1 MGSALGETFKF
12 WVTARDTN
20 GSATV
25 PTGLRL
31 LLWKP
36 ITTASAVYY
45 QDSGHFTN
53 AATGAYSINLRLGET
68 GTWYFRWETNSNAHI
83 DGSVIIT
90 GSRFYPSGT
99 A

>member
-1 MGSALGETFKF
+1 MRRRVAVTGMGVVCPLGGAVEAVWASALAGH
-12 WVTARDTN
+12 
-20 GSATV
+20 SA
-25 PTGLRL
+25 
-31 LLWKP
+31 
-36 ITTASAVYY
+36 IESHA
-45 QDSGHFTN
+45 FTN

-68 GTWYFRWETNSNAHI
+68 GTWVFRWETNSNAHI